1 MDDGYVECLIAK
13 KPKPYEPL
21 VRGGAWGLMALFLLA
36 GLFVSIIFIIG
47 FIIMLF
53 VCFFALPRL
62 SVEYEYL
69 YVSKSIEVDSIYS
82 KEKRKK
88 TAEYDLEQMEI
99 FAEEGAYQLDEYKNL
114 KTVDR
119 DYTSGEEGIRAWVL
133 IVRTGQ
139 DVQRVR
145 LEPNEEMI
153 KAVRAVYPRKV
164 FEKK

>member
-1 MDDGYVECLIAK
+1 MDDGYVECLIAR
-13 KPKPYEPL
+13 KPKPYETL
-21 VRGGAWGLMALFLLA
+21 VRGGAWGLLALFLLA
-36 GLFVSIIFIIG
+36 GLFVHIVFLIG
-47 FIIMLF
+47 FIIMLV

-69 YVSKSIEVDSIYS
+69 YVSKSIEIDSIYS

-88 TAEYDLEQMEI
+88 TAEYDLEQMEV

-119 DYTSGEEGIRAWVL
+119 DFTSGEEGIRAWVL
-133 IVRTGQ
+133 IARTGQ

-145 LEPNEEMI
+145 LEPNDEMI
-153 KAVRAVYPRKV
+153 KAVRSVYPRKV